1 MNIQTIQPCV
11 ELQPYIDFFYL
22 INEEDDKF
30 LSTHFSFPHIANV
43 ISIYKE
49 ADYVAKIGEVK
60 IFESRENKFL
70 SLVQSKCQI
79 PLKVTLSGRT
89 NRISIFFKSLGL
101 NHFVKVPISTQ
112 IDKVVNRF
120 TVWENDASYLECL
133 EECLNETD
141 NHKKIKRLEKFLLS
155 KLDDTPLGYIE
166 KAVTLLADFEKERSI
181 EEIAG
186 CLHVS
191 NRTFNRHFKQMVGV
205 SPGEYR
211 NIARFR
217 HSLNNKLF
225 SKQFQRLTDVAY
237 NSNFYDQSYFSRI
250 YKKLTG
256 SNPVTFFQQVEK
268 VGDDKL
274 IFRILKN

>member
-11 ELQPYIDFFYL
+11 ELQPYIDFFY
-22 INEEDDKF
+22 IIHEGDDKF
-30 LSTHFSFPHIANV
+30 LSTHFSFPHVANV
-43 ISIYKE
+43 ISIYKG
-49 ADYVAKIGEVK
+49 ADFFAKVGEVK
-60 IFESRENKFL
+60 IFKSQENRFL

-89 NRISIFFKSLGL
+89 DRISIFFKSLGL
-101 NHFVKVPISTQ
+101 NHFIKVPISTQ
-112 IDKVVNRF
+112 IGRVVSRF
-120 TVWENDASYLECL
+120 TVWENDASYLKCI
-133 EECLNETD
+133 EECYKETD
-141 NHKKIKRLEKFLLS
+141 NHKRIKRVEKFLLS
-155 KLDDTPLGYIE
+155 KLDATSLGYIE
-166 KAVTLLADFEKERSI
+166 KAVTLLADFETERTV

-191 NRTFNRHFKQMVGV
+191 NRTFNRHFKQMTGV
-205 SPGEYR
+205 SPAEYR

-237 NSNFYDQSYFSRI
+237 NSNFYDQSYFTRI

-256 SNPVTFFQQVEK
+256 SNPATFFQQIEK
-268 VGDDKL
+268 LGDDKL
-274 IFRILKN
+274 IFRTLKN